1 MVKRGGN
8 SSRMFSGGPSLFLGG
23 GSFIMC
29 KSDDNSWF
37 CNLSKF
43 VSVIQMIIFLIV
55 IIILIYTLFKV
66 YILKR

>member
-1 MVKRGGN
+1 MVKRSGN

-43 VSVIQMIIFLIV
+43 VSVIQMIIFLISIVV
-55 IIILIYTLFKV
+55 IIYMLFNYYV
-66 YILKR
+66 LKR